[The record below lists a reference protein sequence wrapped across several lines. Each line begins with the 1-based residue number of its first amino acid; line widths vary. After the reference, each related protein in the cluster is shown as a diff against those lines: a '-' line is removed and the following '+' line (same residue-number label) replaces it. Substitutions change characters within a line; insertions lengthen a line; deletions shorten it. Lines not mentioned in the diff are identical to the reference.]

1 MPSLAFGCRLA
12 AGLTGIFGLLL
23 GGQPVAAAEGTVSK
37 EYQVKAAF
45 LYNFTKF
52 VEWPAQHFA
61 TEDRPVVI
69 AVLGHNP
76 FGEELE
82 QITRGRRVN
91 GREITIAFIDT
102 AAAAAAA
109 DLVFVCA
116 GEESRFEAMST
127 ALRQA
132 QVLTI
137 GESPRFADAGGMIT
151 FLREA
156 DKVRFAVNLDSAE
169 RAGLKISAQLLKL
182 ATDVQHKSKP
192 P

>member
-1 MPSLAFGCRLA
+1 MPSLTFGGRLA
-12 AGLTGIFGLLL
+12 VGLAVIFGLLL
-23 GGQPVAAAEGTVSK
+23 GGQVVAATAETVSR

-52 VEWPAQHFA
+52 IEWPAQHFA
-61 TEDRPVVI
+61 NEDRPVVI
-69 AVLGHNP
+69 AVLGRNP

-82 QITRGRRVN
+82 QITKGRRVN

-102 AAAAAAA
+102 PAAAAAA

-116 GEESRFEAMST
+116 GEESRFEAMNT

-137 GESPRFADAGGMIT
+137 GESPRFAEAGGIIT

-156 DKVRFAVNLDSAE
+156 DKVRFAINLDSAG

-182 ATDVQHKSKP
+182 ATEVQRKSKP

>member
-1 MPSLAFGCRLA
+1 MPARAFGCRLV
-12 AGLTGIFGLLL
+12 AGLAGIFGLLP
-23 GGQPVAAAEGTVSK
+23 GGQVAAATADTVSR

-52 VEWPAQHFA
+52 VEWPSQHFA
-61 TEDRPVVI
+61 NEDRPLVI
-69 AVLGHNP
+69 GVLGRNP
-76 FGEELE
+76 FGGELE
-82 QITRGRRVN
+82 QITWGRRVN

-156 DKVRFAVNLDSAE
+156 DKIRFAVNRDSAE

>member
-1 MPSLAFGCRLA
+1 MLARLMIVA
-12 AGLTGIFGLLL
+12 LIAIPGLTSGEQL
-23 GGQPVAAAEGTVSK
+23 VAE
-37 EYQVKAAF
+37 EYQVKGAF
-45 LYNFTKF
+45 LLNFTKF
-52 VEWPAQHFA
+52 VDWPAQHFA
-61 TEDRPVVI
+61 TEGRPLVI
-69 AVLGHNP
+69 GVLGRNP
-76 FGEELE
+76 FGGELE

-116 GEESRFEAMST
+116 GEETRFEAMST

-132 QVLTI
+132 QVLTV
-137 GESPRFADAGGMIT
+137 GESPRFAEAGGMIT

>member
-12 AGLTGIFGLLL
+12 AGLTGIFGLLR
-23 GGQPVAAAEGTVSK
+23 GGQLVAAAEGTVSR

-61 TEDRPVVI
+61 TEDRPVMI

-102 AAAAAAA
+102 PAAAAAA

-116 GEESRFEAMST
+116 GEESRFEAMNT

-137 GESPRFADAGGMIT
+137 GESPRFADAGGIIT

-156 DKVRFAVNLDSAE
+156 DKVHFVINLESAE

-182 ATDVQHKSKP
+182 ATEVQRKSKP

>member
-102 AAAAAAA
+102 PAAAAAA

-116 GEESRFEAMST
+116 GEESRFEAMNT

-137 GESPRFADAGGMIT
+137 GESPRFADAGGIIT

-156 DKVRFAVNLDSAE
+156 DKVHFVINLESAE

-182 ATDVQHKSKP
+182 ATEVQRKSKP

>member
-82 QITRGRRVN
+82 QITRGRRVKSIAVRVI
-91 GREITIAFIDT
+91 GRKT
-102 AAAAAAA
+102 ASPKSWRRPANRNHSG
-109 DLVFVCA
+109 CA
-116 GEESRFEAMST
+116 G
-127 ALRQA
+127 
-132 QVLTI
+132 
-137 GESPRFADAGGMIT
+137 PAD
-151 FLREA
+151 E
-156 DKVRFAVNLDSAE
+156 
-169 RAGLKISAQLLKL
+169 
-182 ATDVQHKSKP
+182 
-192 P
+192 

>member
-1 MPSLAFGCRLA
+1 MPARAFGCRLA
-12 AGLTGIFGLLL
+12 AGIAGIFGLLP
-23 GGQPVAAAEGTVSK
+23 GGRVATATAETVSR

-52 VEWPAQHFA
+52 VEWPSQHF
-61 TEDRPVVI
+61 TNEDRPLVI
-69 AVLGHNP
+69 GVLGRNP
-76 FGEELE
+76 FGGQLE

-137 GESPRFADAGGMIT
+137 GESPRFADVGGMIT

-156 DKVRFAVNLDSAE
+156 DKVRFAVNLDAAE

-182 ATDVQHKSKP
+182 ATDVQHQSRP